1 VADVFLSYAREDHD
15 VTGRLARLFALE
27 GWSCWWD
34 PEIALGDDFRPLV
47 AEQVGSAVVVVVL
60 WSQAA
65 RASTWVAWET
75 EHAQAAGKLVELTLP
90 ETADPASGVRDGALV
105 ISHNPLVPPMRDAVL
120 AHVAR
125 GSGLRRRCDGWN
137 ARLRATAWRSRP
149 PKWPIIAYEIR
160 PPNPPDLTWA
170 PIDPGL
176 GSIRIVRRER
186 WATAATVEY
195 GTTIGN
201 GWIFGYEGAHVSIG
215 WLFITQGAHT
225 IQLPKRDRSAERHV
239 ILPSRV
245 IPFNLEPSIADII
258 EGHFF
263 FPGGGV
269 PLSQAR

>member
-1 VADVFLSYAREDHD
+1 MADVFLSYAREDER
-15 VTGRLARLFALE
+15 VTHRLARLFELE

-34 PEIALGDDFRPLV
+34 PKIALGDDFRPLV
-47 AEQVGSAVVVVVL
+47 AEQLGSAVVVVVL

-75 EHAQAAGKLVELTLP
+75 ARSRVAGKLVELTLP
-90 ETADPASGVRDGALV
+90 ETAEPASGVRDGALV
-105 ISHNPLVPPMRDAVL
+105 VSQNPLVPPMRNAVL

-125 GSGLRRRCDGWN
+125 ASGLRRRCDGWN
-137 ARLRATAWRSRP
+137 ARLRATTWRSRP
-149 PKWPIIAYEIR
+149 PQWPIVAYEIR

-176 GSIRIVRRER
+176 GSIRIIRRER

-201 GWIFGYEGAHVSIG
+201 GWMFGYEGAHVSIG
-215 WLFITQGAHT
+215 WLFITQGVHN
-225 IQLPKRDRSAERHV
+225 IQLPLRDRSAERHV
-239 ILPSRV
+239 ILPERV
-245 IPFNLEPSIADII
+245 IPFTLEPSIADMI
-258 EGHFF
+258 EGFF
-263 FPGGGV
+263 FPSGGI